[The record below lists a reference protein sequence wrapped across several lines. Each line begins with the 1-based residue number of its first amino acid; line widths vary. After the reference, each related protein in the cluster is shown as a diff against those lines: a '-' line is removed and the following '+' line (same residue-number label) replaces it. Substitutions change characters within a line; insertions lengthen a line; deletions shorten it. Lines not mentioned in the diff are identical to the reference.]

1 MRCPTLDE
9 LPAPLSNKTGWPW
22 TEQSPP
28 LPDARPDGHPWL
40 RLSIVTP
47 SYNQG
52 EFIEEAIRSVLLQG
66 YPNLEYIVM
75 DGGSTDNSVEIIE
88 KYSPWL
94 AYWVSEEDRGQS
106 HAINKGFTL
115 ATGEIMGWL
124 NSDDVYQKGAI
135 GVVAREL
142 TDKEGTMLVGASII
156 TDGPDKLSGS
166 LDFRRPAW
174 EEMAYDARTFPQP
187 STFWTYDLGA
197 LTGPVNEDL
206 YFAMDYEFFLRMRMH
221 TRELITV
228 DTVLSYARTHPQQK
242 SRRAERDDNISLF
255 VSQRVYSAL
264 RGAKLRR
271 EHALIWLIRSWLRR
285 LISAYQKKNVSLLRG
300 SLFHKTALR
309 VVLFKRAK
317 FDV

>member
-1 MRCPTLDE
+1 
-9 LPAPLSNKTGWPW
+9 
-22 TEQSPP
+22 
-28 LPDARPDGHPWL
+28 
-40 RLSIVTP
+40 
-47 SYNQG
+47 
-52 EFIEEAIRSVLLQG
+52 
-66 YPNLEYIVM
+66 M

-206 YFAMDYEFFLRMRMH
+206 YFAMDYEFFLRMRVH

-271 EHALIWLIRSWLRR
+271 EHAIIWLIRSWLRR